1 MVHRIAFWSCFADDS
16 ESDTRHVAAYL
27 GLAVRFWQVGIEMRP
42 FFNKSSLWAYP
53 LYAAGGASFGY
64 WLQGVDDRQSAML
77 SERKAYL
84 LEKRKRKAE
93 REAEEA
99 GDAAAAAMQ

>member
-1 MVHRIAFWSCFADDS
+1 M
-16 ESDTRHVAAYL
+16 
-27 GLAVRFWQVGIEMRP
+27 RFWQVGIEMRP

-53 LYAAGGASFGY
+53 VYAMGGASFGY
-64 WLQGVDDRQSAML
+64 WLQGIDDKQGAML

-93 REAEEA
+93 REAQEA
-99 GDAAAAAMQ
+99 EGAAAALQ